1 MNKVRVINDP
11 LYGNIHLEGV
21 AVELIDTPAF
31 QRLRRIRQL
40 GYAYLVYPSAMH
52 TRFEHPIGAYHLA
65 GVVLDRMRARGE
77 IRHEDEE
84 SAELVRLAALLHD
97 AGHFVSTH
105 LLEEYDSGFDHEH
118 AGERILTEGPVA
130 DVLAGMGIPDAAMRI
145 AKIIRHEGDN
155 PLRTLVAG
163 AVDVDRLDYMARDAF
178 YCGLPIGFDQN
189 RLLNSLT
196 LATHPETGERTVML
210 YEKGINALDQMLWQR
225 YNLYRN
231 VYRHH
236 ACRSASV
243 MGRYMI
249 VRALET
255 GLATIDEIFR
265 WSDEEMFFLLRS
277 RIADSRDEAHAQIGE
292 LAERLMNRR
301 LYKLAGRAPLGR
313 VPEVPARYLRRVERR
328 LAQELGLREG
338 EILIDVPYKPGM
350 FEPDIYILRKSGEV
364 VHRSELTPEDGFVMN
379 NVAPSL
385 YQAAGLVGAYA
396 PEGVS
401 IDTEHLI
408 ATIVGVLG
416 ETE

>member
-1 MNKVRVINDP
+1 MPKVRIVNDP
-11 LYGNIHLEGV
+11 LYGNIHLTGA
-21 AVELIDTPAF
+21 AVELLDTPAL

-40 GYAYLVYPSAMH
+40 GYAYLVYPSATH
-52 TRFEHPIGAYHLA
+52 TRFEHPIGAYHLS
-65 GVVLDRMRARGE
+65 GVVLERMRARGE
-77 IRHEDEE
+77 IAPGDEE
-84 SAELVRLAALLHD
+84 SVELVRLAALLHD

-130 DVLAGMGIPDAAMRI
+130 EILANTRIPDAAKRI

-196 LATHPETGERTVML
+196 LATHPDSGQRTVML

-243 MGRYMI
+243 MGRHMLI
-249 VRALET
+249 RALET
-255 GLATIDEIFR
+255 GLATFEEIFR

-277 RIADSRDEAHAQIGE
+277 RIAESGDERHVWIGE
-292 LAERLMNRR
+292 MAERLMNRR
-301 LYKLAGRAPLGR
+301 LYKLAGRAPLGS
-313 VPEVPARYLRRVERR
+313 VPEVPARQLRRVERR
-328 LAQELGLREG
+328 LAEEFGVKEG

-350 FEPDIYILRKSGEV
+350 FEPDIYILRKNGDV
-364 VHRSELTPEDGFVMN
+364 VHRSDLTPEDGFVMN
-379 NVAPSL
+379 NVASSL
-385 YQAAGLVGAYA
+385 YRAAGLVGAYA
-396 PEGVS
+396 PEGVV
-401 IDTEHLI
+401 IETDRLI
-408 ATIVGVLG
+408 ATIVDALKEG
-416 ETE
+416 E